1 MANCDQRRLAGK
13 DDAMDDIILKAVERA
28 IETMRSNLGDK
39 LTIDDLARSAM
50 FSKFHFSRVFL
61 KVTGVSPGRFLSA
74 MRLDEAKRL
83 LLSTS
88 ITVADIGHRVGY
100 NSVGTFS
107 SRFRSSVG
115 ISPITYRQLG
125 GIAPRIP
132 VDNRIVTDGGS
143 TSLRGHIHGT
153 QSEDLGSVF
162 VGMFPSRVPEGAPAR
177 YTVLAAP
184 GPYQLHDV
192 PAGTWYLTAH
202 AVGSTPEGGELRY
215 VGSYGPFTTQSDTAA
230 RLVDV
235 QLRRTRSLDP
245 PLLLA
250 LPDLRANTALD
261 LAG

>member
-1 MANCDQRRLAGK
+1 
-13 DDAMDDIILKAVERA
+13 MDEIILKAVERA

-74 MRLDEAKRL
+74 MRLEEAKRL
-83 LLSTS
+83 LLATS

-115 ISPITYRQLG
+115 VSPITYRQLG

-132 VDNRIVTDGGS
+132 VDQRRVFEGG
-143 TSLRGHIHGT
+143 TTTLRGHVHGVPV
-153 QSEDLGSVF
+153 DGLGGVF
-162 VGMFPSRVPEGAPAR
+162 VGMFPSRVPEGTPAR
-177 YTVLAAP
+177 YTVLAGP

-192 PAGTWYLTAH
+192 PSGTWYLTAH
-202 AVGSTPEGGELRY
+202 AVASTPDDTEVRY
-215 VGSYGPFTTQSDTAA
+215 VGSYGPFTTQADTAA

-250 LPDLRANTALD
+250 LPDLRANVDLD

>member
-1 MANCDQRRLAGK
+1 MADCDQRRLAGK
-13 DDAMDDIILKAVERA
+13 DDAMDETILRAVERA
-28 IETMRSNLGDK
+28 VETMRTNLGDK

-61 KVTGVSPGRFLSA
+61 KTTGVSPGRFLSA
-74 MRLDEAKRL
+74 MRVEEAKRL

-107 SRFRSSVG
+107 SRFSSSVG

-132 VDNRIVTDGGS
+132 VSHHLAADGGS
-143 TSLRGHIHGT
+143 TSLRGHVHGSPT
-153 QSEDLGSVF
+153 DGLGSVF

-184 GPYQLHDV
+184 GSYQLQNV

-202 AVGSTPEGGELRY
+202 AVASTEDGERQY
-215 VGSYGPFTTQSDTAA
+215 VGSHGPFTTQADTVA

-245 PLLLA
+245 PMLLA